1 MYNTKYIQLYLKMA
15 RNVNAAQ
22 KRSVCEIETQLDL
35 FEYQAKKLKGNNYM
49 NDLEYASILSDHDL
63 GSVSSEKIFDL
74 DPDADLGGKGKKRQ
88 RRIVVDDD
96 EEEEED

>member
-1 MYNTKYIQLYLKMA
+1 MA

-49 NDLEYASILSDHDL
+49 INDLEYASILSDHDL

-74 DPDADLGGKGKKRQ
+74 DPDADLDGKRKKKSASVASLWMMTRK
-88 RRIVVDDD
+88 RRRTKK
-96 EEEEED
+96 